1 MKNKAGEFRGVVHE
15 QHCHDDT
22 NISMLD
28 CTGIVGY
35 VPFGV
40 SETDQESNVCL
51 FEHIDNAVMDSDIFK
66 SIPSTALC

>member
-1 MKNKAGEFRGVVHE
+1 MKNEAGEFRGVVHG
-15 QHCHDDT
+15 QQCHNDVD
-22 NISMLD
+22 ISTLN

-40 SETDQESNVCL
+40 LETDQESDVCL
-51 FEHIDNAVMDSDIFK
+51 FGYIDNAVMDSDILK

>member
-1 MKNKAGEFRGVVHE
+1 MKNEAGEFRGVVHE

-28 CTGIVGY
+28 RTGIVGY

-51 FEHIDNAVMDSDIFK
+51 FGHIDNAVMDSDIFK